1 MTQPHTLQVALVSPE
16 RELWAGT
23 AEMVSAKT
31 LEGDVGVLG
40 GHQPLL
46 GVLVEGGV
54 VRVRR
59 GGEGNDLA
67 AAVNGGFLS
76 VSDDQVSILAEDA
89 ELGSEVDVESA
100 RREWDESSGA
110 EATQDEA
117 SRARAVRAKARLVAA
132 GHEV

>member
-1 MTQPHTLQVALVSPE
+1 MAELQVALVSPE

-31 LEGDVGVLG
+31 LEGDVGILG

-46 GVLVEGGV
+46 GVLVEGGI

-59 GGEGNDLA
+59 GGDNDDFA

-89 ELGSEVDVESA
+89 QLGSEIDVESA
-100 RREWDESSGA
+100 RREWDVTSGGD
-110 EATQDEA
+110 ATQDEE
-117 SRARAVRAKARLVAA
+117 SRARGVRAKAQLIAA
-132 GHEV
+132 GQEV